1 MHWIFAFGP
10 YIVAGAIVGAGL
22 LWHYDRKQLVAFYDA
37 HTTAQQRATIA
48 QDVAIIRPLAEA
60 AVPYVEQFWGQLPG
74 AQKFTQAVE
83 HVITALGQRG
93 IAPNPHIVRA
103 EVQKAYA
110 QAKVD
115 GTLAASAHKPSSP
128 A

>member
-1 MHWIFAFGP
+1 MQWILTVGP
-10 YIVAGAIVGAGL
+10 YLVAGAIVAAGL
-22 LWHYDRKQLVAFYDA
+22 IWHYDRKQLVAFYDA
-37 HTTAQQRATIA
+37 HTTSQQRATIA

-83 HVITALGQRG
+83 HVITALGHHG
-93 IAPNPHIVRA
+93 IAPDPQVVRA

-110 QAKVD
+110 QAKVN
-115 GTLAASAHKPSSP
+115 GTLAASGTKPAHPS
-128 A
+128 